1 MGGVVV
7 GEPSNFH
14 VHLLICV
21 VLSQLMQDERGE
33 TALFAASQEGR
44 YDPAALL
51 IKHGADVNYLNKVR
65 PLYVHGQHGRMVSS
79 V

>member
-1 MGGVVV
+1 MGGVIV

-21 VLSQLMQDERGE
+21 VLSQLIQDDNPE
-33 TALFAASQEGR
+33 TALFAACSQGH

-51 IKHGADVNYLNKVR
+51 IDYGADVNYLNKVR
-65 PLYVHGQHGRMVSS
+65 PLYVHGQHGGMVCS